1 MNTTSTICYSSR
13 RKNQCIS
20 STLLTI
26 LIFLITQI
34 SGCTSS
40 TTLITG
46 AELANQI
53 AINKAPI
60 ILDTRS
66 HMEYKNGHVPGALYF
81 PFWKAFFADDS
92 LLQRCKSEPVIVYCQ
107 HGPRASFAGF
117 ALRHSGCSKVIEL
130 EGHMADWK
138 EQKLPVA
145 AVSDDNNTIDN

>member
-1 MNTTSTICYSSR
+1 
-13 RKNQCIS
+13 
-20 STLLTI
+20 
-26 LIFLITQI
+26 
-34 SGCTSS
+34 
-40 TTLITG
+40 
-46 AELANQI
+46 
-53 AINKAPI
+53 
-60 ILDTRS
+60 
-66 HMEYKNGHVPGALYF
+66 MEYKNGHVPGALYF